1 MTSTVDIQF
10 VRQHFPAFA
19 EPSLSGQAFFD
30 NAGGSY
36 ACQQVIHRLQQYYCQ
51 TKVQPYGFHPASVT
65 AGQLM
70 DSSHQRLAAYL
81 NVDAEEVHL
90 GPSTSQNTY
99 VLAQAFGKKLQPG
112 DEIIVTNQDHEANSG
127 VWRRLAERGGV
138 VKEWQV
144 DSHSGALDITALSS
158 LLNDKTRLLTFPHC
172 SNILGQINP
181 VADICALARQ
191 AGVTTVVDGVSYAG
205 HGLPDVAALGADIY
219 LFSLY
224 KTFGPHLG
232 AMVIRHATAQ
242 YLGNQ
247 AHYFNAGYIHKWFVP
262 AGPDHAQVAASQ
274 GIADY
279 FDQLHAHHF
288 SADVLP
294 AQRAAE
300 VRQLLKSA
308 EQPLLGQLLD
318 FIQQRPN
325 LRLLGPQDSHER
337 VSTLSLLTGEQS
349 PQQVARALAE
359 HGIMAGAGHF
369 YAVRLLEAMGVPAQ
383 QGVLRLSFVHYT
395 DQQDMDQ
402 LLRALDQ
409 LL

>member
-1 MTSTVDIQF
+1 MTPTLDMQF
-10 VRQHFPAFA
+10 VRQFFPAFR

-36 ACQQVIHRLQQYYCQ
+36 ACQQVIDRLQTYYYQ
-51 TKVQPYGFHPASVT
+51 TKVQPYGFHPASIT

-70 DSSHQRLAAYL
+70 DSSHQRLAEYL
-81 NVDAEEVHL
+81 NVDADEVHL

-99 VLAQAFGKKLQPG
+99 VLAQAFARQLRAG

-127 VWRRLAERGGV
+127 VWRRLADQGV
-138 VKEWQV
+138 IVREWQV
-144 DSHSGALDITALSS
+144 DPDSGALDMAALEP
-158 LLNDKTRLLTFPHC
+158 LLTDRTRLLTLPHC

-181 VADICALARQ
+181 VATICARARQ

-232 AMVIRHATAQ
+232 AMVIRRATAQ
-242 YLGNQ
+242 ALGNQ
-247 AHYFNAGYIHKWFVP
+247 AHYFNGDYIHKWFVP

-279 FDQLHAHHF
+279 LDQLHAHHF
-288 SADVLP
+288 GTAAQP
-294 AQRAAE
+294 AQRAAD
-300 VRQLLKSA
+300 VRQLLKGA
-308 EQPLLGQLLD
+308 EQPLLSQLLD
-318 FIQQRPN
+318 FIRQHPR
-325 LRLLGPQDSHER
+325 LRLLGPQDSNER
-337 VSTLSLLTGEQS
+337 VSTLSLLTGERS
-349 PQQVARALAE
+349 PQQVAHALAE

-402 LLRALDQ
+402 LLQALDRV
-409 LL
+409 L

>member
-1 MTSTVDIQF
+1 MTPTLDMQF
-10 VRQHFPAFA
+10 VRQFFPAFR

-36 ACQQVIHRLQQYYCQ
+36 ACQQVIDRLQTYYCQ
-51 TKVQPYGFHPASVT
+51 TKVQPYGFHPASIT

-70 DSSHQRLAAYL
+70 DSSHQRLAEYL
-81 NVDAEEVHL
+81 NVDADEVHL

-99 VLAQAFGKKLQPG
+99 VLAQAFARQLRAG
-112 DEIIVTNQDHEANSG
+112 DEIIVTSQDHEANSG
-127 VWRRLAERGGV
+127 VWRRLADRGV
-138 VKEWQV
+138 IVREWQV
-144 DSHSGALDITALSS
+144 DPDSGALDMAALEP
-158 LLNDKTRLLTFPHC
+158 LLTDRTRLLTLPHC

-181 VADICALARQ
+181 VAAICARARQ

-232 AMVIRHATAQ
+232 AMVIRRATAQ
-242 YLGNQ
+242 ALGNQ
-247 AHYFNAGYIHKWFVP
+247 AHYFNGDYIHKWFVP

-279 FDQLHAHHF
+279 LDQLHAHHF
-288 SADVLP
+288 GTAAQP
-294 AQRAAE
+294 TQRAPE
-300 VRQLLKSA
+300 VRQLLKGA
-308 EQPLLGQLLD
+308 EQPLLSQLLD
-318 FIQQRPN
+318 FIRQHPR
-325 LRLLGPQDSHER
+325 LRLLGPQDSNER
-337 VSTLSLLTGEQS
+337 VSTLSLLTGERS

-395 DQQDMDQ
+395 DEQEMDQ
-402 LLRALDQ
+402 LLQALDRV
-409 LL
+409 L